1 MIMTKETHPKLF
13 QRLRALRLAK
23 KQITEKYERDRKFLN
38 SQQLWRNRQLM
49 QMELKNIDIDV
60 RMRPKYANKK

>member
-23 KQITEKYERDRKFLN
+23 KQITEKYERDREFLN

-60 RMRPKYANKK
+60 RMQPKYANKK